1 MKRVLAWLFAVTLIG
16 LTSAAQAR
24 GLAFS
29 ETMSGVAFQGGEY
42 RNASVSLRVTIA
54 DIDAWSQNLN
64 VPATITGT
72 LTIDRLPVQ
81 PITGTLVILSPGPG
95 DDGRLL
101 TYKFTS
107 ASLQFTGIKHVE
119 DEAGTEVFDDM
130 TTLHG
135 VFQNRGDP
143 PPTVNEL
150 LYDAAWTSELHFAW
164 WDPVVVWNF
173 VSSFT
178 TIATPWYQVLQVEAI
193 FVQTMFGALAQTL
206 FPWLV

>member
-1 MKRVLAWLFAVTLIG
+1 MKRLYATLLAFTLAGFAL
-16 LTSAAQAR
+16 AAQAR

-29 ETMSGVAFQGGEY
+29 ETMGGVAFQDGEF
-42 RNASVSLRVTIA
+42 RDASVSLRVTIA
-54 DIDAWSQNLN
+54 DIDAWGRDLN

-72 LTIDRLPVQ
+72 LTMDRLPTQ
-81 PITGTLVILSPGPG
+81 PITGTLVILAPGPG

-101 TYKFTS
+101 TYRFAS

-135 VFQNRGDP
+135 VFQPRGAVP
-143 PPTVNEL
+143 PAVTDL
-150 LYDAAWTSELHFAW
+150 LYGAAWTSELHFAW
-164 WDPVVVWNF
+164 WDPLVVWNF
-173 VSSFT
+173 VASFT
-178 TIATPWYQVLQVEAI
+178 TIATPWYQVLEVEAI
-193 FVQTMFGALAQTL
+193 FVQTMFGALARTL

>member
-1 MKRVLAWLFAVTLIG
+1 MKRVLACLLAALFVG
-16 LTSAAQAR
+16 LASAAQAR

-29 ETMSGVAFQGGEY
+29 ESMGGVAFEDGEY

-54 DIDAWSQNLN
+54 DIDAWSRNLN

-72 LTIDRLPVQ
+72 LAMDRLPVQ
-81 PITGTLVILSPGPG
+81 PITGTLVILAPGPG

-101 TYKFTS
+101 TYRFSS

-135 VFQNRGDP
+135 VFQPKGAT
-143 PPTVNEL
+143 PPTVDDL

-164 WDPVVVWNF
+164 WDAAVVWNF
-173 VSSFT
+173 VASFT
-178 TIATPWYQVLQVEAI
+178 TIATPWYQVLEVEAI